1 MQSRQE
7 SCYDQIYRRRGM
19 RWDVRGFL
27 NARSELHTSP
37 LAAAKGRQT
46 MYSTYGLQQS
56 HLTPEHPSLGARSR
70 ALRSSQVYP
79 PGIPREA
86 QTQRGTT
93 ELQLRQVRQG
103 GTDSV

>member
-7 SCYDQIYRRRGM
+7 SCYDQSYRRRGM

-27 NARSELHTSP
+27 NARSVTHQP
-37 LAAAKGRQT
+37 LATAKGRQT

-56 HLTPEHPSLGARSR
+56 HLTPEHPSLGAQSE
-70 ALRSSQVYP
+70 ALCSSQVYL

-93 ELQLRQVRQG
+93 ELQLQQVRQG
-103 GTDSV
+103 GTDLV

>member
-1 MQSRQE
+1 
-7 SCYDQIYRRRGM
+7 
-19 RWDVRGFL
+19 
-27 NARSELHTSP
+27 
-37 LAAAKGRQT
+37 

-56 HLTPEHPSLGARSR
+56 HLTPEHSSLGARSR
-70 ALRSSQVYP
+70 ALLHSSQLYP

-93 ELQLRQVRQG
+93 ELQLGQVRQG